1 MYVTSMVAVQHWF
14 DRKRAMATG
23 LAVSGSGVGTLVFGF
38 LTQYLL
44 DSFDWQWTLRIEA
57 LIMLLGVICGILFR
71 PLPKSED
78 ISDDSMHL
86 TDSQKQENDIKNGRR
101 WQEEE
106 EDQNKGCCGDCG
118 SLLKETFDFSLFKR
132 PVFALYCFV
141 IVMFCFGYHV
151 PYTYTPER
159 AQGLGVDPQS
169 ASFLVSIM
177 GISNVCARL
186 IFGWL
191 GDRSPNIR
199 FYLAGIVLTCGGVVS
214 ILVFLFTTYPLMVLY
229 AILFGAFTGM
239 FLKIH
244 WVPLTTRN
252 LKSWKCA
259 RSKWCPLDSNFS
271 NTGVNNLLGVRSNRA
286 CCKRNPVYLIIFLWP
301 LPWQA
306 TSILKFVFQII
317 ISHEAV
323 L

>member
-1 MYVTSMVAVQHWF
+1 
-14 DRKRAMATG
+14 
-23 LAVSGSGVGTLVFGF
+23 
-38 LTQYLL
+38 
-44 DSFDWQWTLRIEA
+44 
-57 LIMLLGVICGILFR
+57 
-71 PLPKSED
+71 
-78 ISDDSMHL
+78 MHL
-86 TDSQKQENDIKNGRR
+86 TDSQKHENDIKNGRR
-101 WQEEE
+101 WQQEEE

-252 LKSWKCA
+252 LIHENALVQSGT
-259 RSKWCPLDSNFS
+259 RYIRTFQTLNIL
-271 NTGVNNLLGVRSNRA
+271 NNLLGVRSHRV
-286 CCKRNPVYLIIFLWP
+286 CCKRNPVYLINFYGHSLDTP
-301 LPWQA
+301 PQ
-306 TSILKFVFQII
+306 F
-317 ISHEAV
+317 
-323 L
+323 

>member
-78 ISDDSMHL
+78 IRDDSMHL

-101 WQEEE
+101 WQQEEE

-159 AQGLGVDPQS
+159 AQELGVDPQS

-239 FLKIH
+239 LLKIH
-244 WVPLTTRN
+244 WVPITRN
-252 LKSWKCA
+252 LIHKMCSFK
-259 RSKWCPLDSNFS
+259 
-271 NTGVNNLLGVRSNRA
+271 VV
-286 CCKRNPVYLIIFLWP
+286 PV
-301 LPWQA
+301 
-306 TSILKFVFQII
+306 
-317 ISHEAV
+317 ISE
-323 L
+323 LFKY

>member
-1 MYVTSMVAVQHWF
+1 MGVSGIGNGLMYVTSMVAVQHWF

-57 LIMLLGVICGILFR
+57 LIMLLGVVCGILFR
-71 PLPKSED
+71 PLPQNGD

-86 TDSQKQENDIKNGRR
+86 TDSQKPEHEIKNGRR
-101 WQEEE
+101 WHEDQEEE
-106 EDQNKGCCGDCG
+106 NTGCCGDCG
-118 SLLKETFDFSLFKR
+118 SILKETFDFSLFKN
-132 PVFALYCFV
+132 PVFTLYCFV

-159 AQGLGVDPQS
+159 AQQLGVDAQS

-191 GDRSPNIR
+191 GDKSPSIR
-199 FYLAGIVLTCGGVVS
+199 FCLAGIVLTLGGVVS
-214 ILVFLFTTYPLMVLY
+214 ILIFLFNTYLLMVLY

-239 FLKIH
+239 
-244 WVPLTTRN
+244 
-252 LKSWKCA
+252 
-259 RSKWCPLDSNFS
+259 
-271 NTGVNNLLGVRSNRA
+271 
-286 CCKRNPVYLIIFLWP
+286 
-301 LPWQA
+301 
-306 TSILKFVFQII
+306 
-317 ISHEAV
+317 
-323 L
+323 